1 MSLGDFQMRIGVTA
15 DGQFGPN
22 TLKAG
27 VRYLDLTPLRG
38 AHFFAQCAHESG
50 NFRFLE
56 ENLRYSAEQLMKTWP
71 RLFPTMEIAQQYEK
85 NPQKIA
91 SRAYADRMGNGSEAS
106 EDGWKYR
113 GRGAIQLTGREN
125 YKAFA
130 DFEGHPEILYNPD
143 LVASEYPIESALFF
157 FDRNHLWPICD
168 RGVGE
173 DTITELTRRINGGR
187 LGLEDRIKKTQQFY
201 KTLTEAA

>member
-22 TLKAG
+22 TMKAG
-27 VRYLDLTPLRG
+27 VKYLDLTPLRG

-71 RLFPTMEIAQQYEK
+71 RIFPTMEIAQQYDK
-85 NPQKIA
+85 DPQRIA
-91 SRAYADRMGNGSEAS
+91 NRAYADRMGNGSEAS
-106 EDGWKYR
+106 GDGWKYR
-113 GRGAIQLTGREN
+113 GRGAIQLTGRDN

-130 DFEGHPEILYNPD
+130 DFEARPDILYNPD

-157 FDRNHLWPICD
+157 FQRNKLWDICD

-201 KTLTEAA
+201 KILEAA

>member
-15 DGQFGPN
+15 DGQFGPA

-27 VRYLDLTPLRG
+27 VRYLELTPLRG

-56 ENLRYSAEQLMKTWP
+56 ENLQYSAEQLMKTWP
-71 RLFPTMEIAQQYEK
+71 RLFPTMEIAQQYDK

-91 SRAYADRMGNGSEAS
+91 NRAYADRMGNGSEAS
-106 EDGWKYR
+106 GDGWKYR

-130 DFEGHPEILYNPD
+130 DFEGRPDILYSPD

-168 RGVGE
+168 RGVG
-173 DTITELTRRINGGR
+173 DATIADLTRRINGGT
-187 LGLEDRIKKTQQFY
+187 LGLEDRIKKTKDFY
-201 KTLTEAA
+201 KILEAA

>member
-1 MSLGDFQMRIGVTA
+1 MSLGDFQMRAGVTA

-27 VRYLDLTPLRG
+27 VRYLNLTPLRG

-71 RLFPTMEIAQQYEK
+71 RIFPTLEIAQQYEK
-85 NPQKIA
+85 NAQKIA

-106 EDGWKYR
+106 GDGWKYR
-113 GRGAIQLTGREN
+113 GRGAIQLTGRDN

-130 DFEGHPEILYNPD
+130 DFEGRPDILYNPD

-157 FDRNHLWPICD
+157 FERNKLWDLCD
-168 RGVGE
+168 RGV
-173 DTITELTRRINGGR
+173 DDQTITAVTKRINGGT
-187 LGLEDRIKKTQQFY
+187 LGLEDRIKKTKEFH
-201 KTLTEAA
+201 KILEAA